1 MKWNGY
7 NNHTSIYP
15 PLRGEVPFL
24 VVSIGK
30 EKGTYTKTDTVLFFL
45 KLASAIIY
53 SRE

>member
-30 EKGTYTKTDTVLFFL
+30 EKGHKQKQTQFF